1 MYFSTVFLNC
11 ISQLCLSIVFL
22 TQQDAFAKQCNCMQG
37 EESIAL
43 GVNLQGAV
51 SSLNVT
57 PSAINSVEEQK
68 QPPVLL
74 LAQTIV

>member
-1 MYFSTVFLNC
+1 MYFSTVFLA
-11 ISQLCLSIVFL
+11 
-22 TQQDAFAKQCNCMQG
+22 QQDAFAKQCNCMQG
-37 EESIAL
+37 EQSIAL

-51 SSLNVT
+51 SSVNVT
-57 PSAINSVEEQK
+57 PSAINSAEEQK

>member
-1 MYFSTVFLNC
+1 
-11 ISQLCLSIVFL
+11 
-22 TQQDAFAKQCNCMQG
+22 MQG

-51 SSLNVT
+51 SSVNVT

>member
-1 MYFSTVFLNC
+1 MYFSTVFLA
-11 ISQLCLSIVFL
+11 
-22 TQQDAFAKQCNCMQG
+22 QQDAFVQQCNCMQG
-37 EESIAL
+37 EQSIAL